1 MLATVGIIATLYP
14 GYGLGMTKAVNCGQ
28 IAWPQDPKDMPK
40 ASPVIGLVVPFAHDE
55 VPVEGL
61 AMYPGVTFVPKG
73 VGVRSLTP
81 AGYDPAM
88 AAILPAAE
96 QLAARGV
103 DAIMVIGTS
112 LTFYKGYDAHEA
124 LLERVRAATGLPVST
139 MSAAVVEGLRAV
151 GARRIA
157 VATAYADEVNA
168 RLRAFLTRAGFEVA
182 SLEAFGLTEFGGP
195 GKKTEAEI
203 IDLGLAACDAAG
215 APEGLLISCGGLLTL
230 NCAVPIE
237 QRRGVPVVT
246 STQAAFWSAL
256 RLAGLDARLSGYGRM
271 LAQ

>member
-1 MLATVGIIATLYP
+1 VIAFAGVTSVP
-14 GYGLGMTKAVNCGQ
+14 
-28 IAWPQDPKDMPK
+28 D
-40 ASPVIGLVVPFAHDE
+40 ASPTIGLVVPFAHDE

-61 AMYPGVTFVPKG
+61 KMYPGVAFVSKG

-81 AGYDPAM
+81 DGY
-88 AAILPAAE
+88 AAAADAIVPAAE
-96 QLAARGV
+96 QLARRGA

-112 LTFYKGYDAHEA
+112 LTFYQGYDAHEA
-124 LLERVRAATGLPVST
+124 LIERLRAATGLPVST
-139 MSAAVVEGLRAV
+139 MSAAVVEGLRAL

-168 RLRAFLTRAGFEVA
+168 RLRDFLTRADFTVA

-195 GKKTEAEI
+195 GRKSAAEI
-203 IDLGLAACDAAG
+203 VDLGLAACAAAG

-230 NCAVPIE
+230 PCAAPIE
-237 QRRGVPVVT
+237 ARTSVPVVS

-256 RLAGLDARLSGYGRM
+256 RLAGLDARLEGYGRM
-271 LAQ
+271 LSL